1 MMKCMVKF
9 HDFAKKVILE
19 SPADQKITWVLVYN
33 QLKDQF
39 YKLTQLKF
47 MVKYLLKISK
57 F

>member
-47 MVKYLLKISK
+47 MVKYFFKI
-57 F
+57 